1 MYHGNDYRL
10 HMDNR
15 LMITYTHNAVHPKN
29 YALFERRVRK
39 LIKRYKA
46 KLLSKASNSTK
57 IDQDQLAPENV
68 FEASGL
74 VTDHT
79 AAQSGTSYNLHG
91 FADLFV
97 GKVLH
102 EFKYAR
108 PMNFD
113 ALPGQ
118 GATYY
123 KLRNA
128 DMDADEIREHKDMHI
143 VKDCMP
149 GRTAREWT
157 RYTRPIVSDDDE
169 DQGFITH
176 TYLANPLMVLDLR
189 KDSTLEELDEEYPFQ
204 EYEEE
209 EEQKPLDRLLVF

>member
-1 MYHGNDYRL
+1 
-10 HMDNR
+10 
-15 LMITYTHNAVHPKN
+15 MITYTHNAVHPKN
-29 YALFERRVRK
+29 YAWFERRVRK

-46 KLLSKASNSTK
+46 KLLSRASNSTK

-79 AAQSGTSYNLHG
+79 ATQSGTSYKLHG

-97 GKVLH
+97 GNVLH

-108 PMNFD
+108 RMDFD
-113 ALPGQ
+113 ALPEQ

-128 DMDADEIREHKDMHI
+128 DMDWDEIQEHKDMHI
-143 VKDCMP
+143 VKDYMP
-149 GRTAREWT
+149 GRTGRDITSHKEFNE
-157 RYTRPIVSDDDE
+157 DE
-169 DQGFITH
+169 DTFITH
-176 TYLANPLMVLDLR
+176 HYMANPLMVFDLR
-189 KDSTLEELDEEYPFQ
+189 KDSTLEELDEEYRFQ

>member
-1 MYHGNDYRL
+1 
-10 HMDNR
+10 
-15 LMITYTHNAVHPKN
+15 MITYTHNAVHPKN
-29 YALFERRVRK
+29 YAWFERRVRK

-46 KLLSKASNSTK
+46 KMLSRASNSTK
-57 IDQDQLAPENV
+57 IDQDQLARENV
-68 FEASGL
+68 FQPSGL

-79 AAQSGTSYNLHG
+79 AVQSGTSYKLHG

-97 GKVLH
+97 GNIVH
-102 EFKYAR
+102 EFKYGLREVGVFAR
-108 PMNFD
+108 NQEDFD

-128 DMDADEIREHKDMHI
+128 DMDWDEIREHKDMHI
-143 VKDCMP
+143 IKDYLP
-149 GRTAREWT
+149 SPTAREFT
-157 RYTRPIVSDDDE
+157 TLALHLVEDE
-169 DQGFITH
+169 DTEKSNKR

-189 KDSTLEELDEEYPFQ
+189 KDSTLEELDEDHLFQ

>member
-1 MYHGNDYRL
+1 
-10 HMDNR
+10 
-15 LMITYTHNAVHPKN
+15 MITYTHNAVHSKN
-29 YALFERRVRK
+29 YAWFERRVRK

-46 KLLSKASNSTK
+46 KMLSRASNSTK
-57 IDQDQLAPENV
+57 IDQDQLARENV
-68 FEASGL
+68 FQPSGL

-79 AAQSGTSYNLHG
+79 AVQSGTSYKLHG

-97 GKVLH
+97 GNIIH
-102 EFKYAR
+102 EFKYGLREVGVFAG
-108 PMNFD
+108 NKEDFD

-128 DMDADEIREHKDMHI
+128 DMDWDEFQENIDMHI
-143 VKDCMP
+143 IKDFLP
-149 GRTAREWT
+149 SSDAREFV
-157 RYTRPIVSDDDE
+157 RLALHLLREEDE
-169 DQGFITH
+169 NQNRI
-176 TYLANPLMVLDLR
+176 YKRNPLMVLDLR
-189 KDSTLEELDEEYPFQ
+189 KDSTLEELDEEYRFQ

>member
-1 MYHGNDYRL
+1 MYHGDDYRL

-15 LMITYTHNAVHPKN
+15 LMITYTHNAVHSKN
-29 YALFERRVRK
+29 YAWFERRVRK
-39 LIKRYKA
+39 LA
-46 KLLSKASNSTK
+46 KPSNRPQYRGT
-57 IDQDQLAPENV
+57 LNNEV
-68 FEASGL
+68 FEPSGL

-79 AAQSGTSYNLHG
+79 AVQSGTSYKLHG

-97 GKVLH
+97 GNIIH
-102 EFKYAR
+102 EFKHGLR
-108 PMNFD
+108 EVGVFTGNKEDFD

-128 DMDADEIREHKDMHI
+128 DMDWDEIREHKDMHI
-143 VKDCMP
+143 IKDYLP
-149 GRTAREWT
+149 GTAREFT
-157 RYTRPIVSDDDE
+157 TLALHLVEDE
-169 DQGFITH
+169 DTDQVAEKSNKR
-176 TYLANPLMVLDLR
+176 TYLANPIMVLDLR
-189 KDSTLEELDEEYPFQ
+189 KDSTLEELDQEYPFQ

>member
-1 MYHGNDYRL
+1 
-10 HMDNR
+10 
-15 LMITYTHNAVHPKN
+15 MITYTHNAVHSKN
-29 YALFERRVRK
+29 YAWFERRVRK
-39 LIKRYKA
+39 LA
-46 KLLSKASNSTK
+46 KPDNRPKYRGTLNN
-57 IDQDQLAPENV
+57 EV
-68 FEASGL
+68 FEPSGL

-79 AAQSGTSYNLHG
+79 AVQSGTSYKLHG

-97 GKVLH
+97 GNIVH
-102 EFKYAR
+102 EFKYGLREVGVFAR
-108 PMNFD
+108 NLEDFD

-128 DMDADEIREHKDMHI
+128 DMDWDEIQEHKDMHI
-143 VKDCMP
+143 IKDYLP
-149 GRTAREWT
+149 SASAREFT
-157 RYTRPIVSDDDE
+157 TLALHLVEDE
-169 DQGFITH
+169 DTEKSNKR

-189 KDSTLEELDEEYPFQ
+189 KDSTLEELDQEYPFQ